1 MSSVLPARLLIL
13 EPQTDRILGW
23 ATRDKAERMI
33 RRRQARLEGRCLRL
47 TEYYDSAAHPCRTFV
62 SRGGPLAAMGMSQKY
77 TVNQPLNGSGDRS
90 KVTGFKRIFAEDRAF
105 FHLATEPNGD
115 L

>member
-1 MSSVLPARLLIL
+1 
-13 EPQTDRILGW
+13 
-23 ATRDKAERMI
+23 MI
-33 RRRQARLEGRCLRL
+33 KRKQARLEGRCLRL

-77 TVNQPLNGSGDRS
+77 TVNQPLSGSGDRS
-90 KVTGFKRIFAEDRAF
+90 KVTGFKSIYPEDRAF
-105 FHLATEPNGD
+105 FHLATCPSED